1 MANKKGEKVDL
12 KQKAYFFIKEKIIKG
27 NYKPGEDISEE
38 ELQNEMGISRTPVR
52 EALMRLETESLISI
66 FPRKG
71 IFVSNI
77 TPKMIKNVFQIR
89 KMIEPQVI
97 RIVGKNIS
105 KEWLYQIKEKFN
117 ATFDDLSKEELASYY
132 VNLDK
137 EFHSYLINACD
148 NQYLVHVMN
157 NIFDQN
163 QRMRYQTYN
172 FDERDIATKSE
183 HIMIVDAL
191 IEDDIEKAESLMIE
205 HIQNAQEVSL
215 KYIMI

>member
-12 KQKAYFFIKEKIIKG
+12 KQKAYFYIKEKIITG
-27 NYKPGEDISEE
+27 EYEPGQDISEE
-38 ELQNEMGISRTPVR
+38 ELQNEMNISRTPVR
-52 EALMRLETESLISI
+52 EALMRLETERLISI

-71 IFVSNI
+71 IFVSSI
-77 TPKMIKNVFQIR
+77 TQKMIKNVFQIR

-105 KEWLYQIKEKFN
+105 KEWLNEIKDKFN
-117 ATFDDLSKEELASYY
+117 ATFEDLSKDETADYY

-148 NQYLVHVMN
+148 NQYLVNVMN

-163 QRMRYQTYN
+163 QRMRYQTYD

-183 HIMIVDAL
+183 HIMIIDAL
-191 IEDDIEKAESLMIE
+191 LEEDIDKAEALMIE

-215 KYIMI
+215 RYIMI